1 MNQHATM
8 QNVPVNDAEGPRPF
22 ALWDASP
29 VVRLGPLGAEPPLPE
44 VAGALQQSVH
54 ALAEKVMR
62 PIGRELDRL
71 SAEQVIDKGSRLWEF
86 RRAYAELGIGMEAL
100 SSFSPE
106 EMPAIFSILFEE
118 LGWGDAG
125 LAISAGGDLLP
136 HYMAARFG
144 NDFVAKTY
152 PESLI
157 GCWGITEPD
166 HGSDSLDANGAIFY
180 PGGHY
185 GRPNC
190 VAKITDGKV
199 TIRGQKSAWVSNG
212 PIAELCILYCAAETS
227 EGIDPRR
234 GAVLIVPLE
243 ALGVSKGK
251 PLEKMGQRALP
262 QGEIFFDGVELDID
276 HLLVAPEDYKKGVYA
291 IHSEANALMG
301 GVFTG
306 CARAAY
312 EHALAYAHERK
323 QGGVPIIRH
332 QDVAKRLFHMARKV
346 ELSRAITRRATTFNM
361 VNDMPALQVAMFSK
375 VTATQHALEVAS
387 DAVQM
392 FGGNGV
398 SLEYPVE
405 KIFRDARASLIEDG
419 CNEVLAIKGG
429 TLLID
434 PDLLPPAP

>member
-1 MNQHATM
+1 MNNTAVLQ
-8 QNVPVNDAEGPRPF
+8 PPRAETFGPRPF
-22 ALWDASP
+22 ARWDANPS
-29 VVRLGPLGAEPPLPE
+29 VRLGQLGAEPPMDDL
-44 VAGALQQSVH
+44 VNQLHQTVH
-54 ALAEKVMR
+54 GFADRVMR
-62 PIGRELDRL
+62 PIGRDLDRL
-71 SAEQVIDKGSRLWEF
+71 SAEQVIATGSQLWSF
-86 RRAYAELGIGMEAL
+86 RDAYASLGINMEAL
-100 SSFSPE
+100 ASFPPE
-106 EMPAIFSILFEE
+106 LMPDIFAILFEE

-125 LAISAGGDLLP
+125 LAISAGVDLMP
-136 HYMAARFG
+136 HYMAAKFG
-144 NDFVAKTY
+144 NEFVFKAY
-152 PESLI
+152 PEELI

-166 HGSDSLDANGAIFY
+166 HGSDSLDANGAIFHAQ
-180 PGGHY
+180 GKY

-199 TIRGQKSAWVSNG
+199 IISGQKSAWVSNG
-212 PIAELCILYCAAETS
+212 PIAELAILYCAAETKD
-227 EGIDPRR
+227 GVDPRR
-234 GAVLIVPLE
+234 GAVVIVPLKS
-243 ALGVSKGK
+243 LGVSKGK

-262 QGEIFFDGVELDID
+262 QGEIFFDNVELDID

-312 EHALAYAHERK
+312 EHAYAYAHERK

-346 ELSRAITRRATTFNM
+346 ELSRAITRRVTTFNM
-361 VNDMPALQVAMFSK
+361 TNDMPALQAAMFSK

-398 SLEYPVE
+398 TCEYPVE
-405 KIFRDARASLIEDG
+405 KLFRDARSSLIEDG
-419 CNEVLAIKGG
+419 CNEILAIKGG
-429 TLLID
+429 TLMID
-434 PDLLPPAP
+434 PDRLTPTA